1 MFSNQEMAMGRQFD
15 LPYLVEQRDDSDSH
29 VEELIGL
36 IGDYQV
42 RGLRLM
48 KQSSADREES

>member
-1 MFSNQEMAMGRQFD
+1 MFSNQEMATGRQFD
-15 LPYLVEQRDDSDSH
+15 LPYLVGTAG
-29 VEELIGL
+29 ELIGL